1 MARFFRLLPVI
12 IALIILVGCSIPEFY
27 LDIRYPSAVVIN
39 EQLPIDVFITNSRIG
54 TTVRVESIQLSGE
67 IVQNSQLI
75 PGRNGLYTKRE
86 GSDRIIAEPNRRM
99 IQFETGTFSLA
110 LRPINKGVFNGN
122 FTFFVNGEQISR
134 EITVEVK

>member
-1 MARFFRLLPVI
+1 MARFFRLLPII

-27 LDIRYPSAVVIN
+27 IDIRYPSAVSIN
-39 EQLPIDVFITNSRIG
+39 EQLPIDVFITNSRTG
-54 TTVRVESIQLSGE
+54 TIVRVESIQLSGE

-75 PGRNGLYTKRE
+75 PGRNGLYTKPE
-86 GSDRIIAEPNRRM
+86 GSDRFIAEPNRRM

-110 LRPINKGVFNGN
+110 LRPMNKGVFHGN